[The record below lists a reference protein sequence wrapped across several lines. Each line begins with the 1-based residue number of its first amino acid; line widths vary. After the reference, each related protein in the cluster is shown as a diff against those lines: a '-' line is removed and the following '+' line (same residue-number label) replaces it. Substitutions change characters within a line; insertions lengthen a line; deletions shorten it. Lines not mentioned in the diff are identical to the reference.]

1 MSKSISLTQLRQ
13 QNGNNNMKQNGNVVN
28 DILQE
33 IQNQQGNQPINQ
45 MQAQNQPAMEL
56 PPMNPQQVNAHTPS
70 VIPMIP
76 AVQPS
81 LLVEQETLY
90 EKVMKVL
97 KDPLV
102 VGAII
107 LLISM
112 RQVRGMLFNLI
123 PDRVP
128 FMRHKDTLLIVLQ
141 ALVGVVLKYIVN
153 EYVLE

>member
-13 QNGNNNMKQNGNVVN
+13 QNANNVQQNGNVVN

-33 IQNQQGNQPINQ
+33 IQNQQGNQPMNQ
-45 MQAQNQPAMEL
+45 MQAQNQPTMEL
-56 PPMNPQQVNAHTPS
+56 PPMNPQQVNAHTPG
-70 VIPMIP
+70 VIAMVSL
-76 AVQPS
+76 VQPS
-81 LLVEQETLY
+81 LVIEEETRY

-128 FMRHKDTLLIVLQ
+128 FLRHKDTLLIVLQ
-141 ALVGVVLKYIVN
+141 ALVGVALKYVVN
-153 EYVLE
+153 EHLLE

>member
-13 QNGNNNMKQNGNVVN
+13 QNANNVQQNGNVVN

-33 IQNQQGNQPINQ
+33 IQNQQGNQPMNQ
-45 MQAQNQPAMEL
+45 MQAQNQPTMEL
-56 PPMNPQQVNAHTPS
+56 PPMNSQQVNAHTPG
-70 VIPMIP
+70 VIPMVP
-76 AVQPS
+76 LVQPS
-81 LLVEQETLY
+81 LVIEEETRY

-128 FMRHKDTLLIVLQ
+128 FLRHKDTLLIVLQ
-141 ALVGVVLKYIVN
+141 ALVGVALKYVVN
-153 EYVLE
+153 EHLLE

>member
-13 QNGNNNMKQNGNVVN
+13 QNANNVQQNGNVVN

-33 IQNQQGNQPINQ
+33 IQNQQGNQPMNQ
-45 MQAQNQPAMEL
+45 MQAQNQPTMEL
-56 PPMNPQQVNAHTPS
+56 PPMNPQQVNAHTPG
-70 VIPMIP
+70 VIPMVP
-76 AVQPS
+76 LVQPS
-81 LLVEQETLY
+81 LVIEEETRY
-90 EKVMKVL
+90 EKIMKVL

-128 FMRHKDTLLIVLQ
+128 FLRHKDTLLIVLQ
-141 ALVGVVLKYIVN
+141 ALVGVALKYVVN
-153 EYVLE
+153 EHLLE

>member
-13 QNGNNNMKQNGNVVN
+13 QNANNVQQNGNVVN

-33 IQNQQGNQPINQ
+33 IQNQQGNQAMNQ
-45 MQAQNQPAMEL
+45 MQAQNQPTMEL
-56 PPMNPQQVNAHTPS
+56 PPMNPQQVNAHTPG
-70 VIPMIP
+70 VIPMVP
-76 AVQPS
+76 LVQPS
-81 LLVEQETLY
+81 LVIEEETRY

-128 FMRHKDTLLIVLQ
+128 FLRHKDTLLIVLQ
-141 ALVGVVLKYIVN
+141 ALVGVALKYVVN
-153 EYVLE
+153 EHLL

>member
-13 QNGNNNMKQNGNVVN
+13 QNGNNNNMKQNGNVVN

-112 RQVRGMLFNLI
+112 RQVRG
-123 PDRVP
+123 
-128 FMRHKDTLLIVLQ
+128 
-141 ALVGVVLKYIVN
+141 
-153 EYVLE
+153 

>member
-13 QNGNNNMKQNGNVVN
+13 QNANNVQQNGNVVN

-33 IQNQQGNQPINQ
+33 IQNQQGNQPMNQ
-45 MQAQNQPAMEL
+45 MQAQNQPTMEL
-56 PPMNPQQVNAHTPS
+56 PPMNPQQVNAHTPG
-70 VIPMIP
+70 VIPMVSL
-76 AVQPS
+76 VQPS
-81 LLVEQETLY
+81 LVIEEETRY

-128 FMRHKDTLLIVLQ
+128 FLRHKDTLLIVLQ
-141 ALVGVVLKYIVN
+141 ALVGVALKYVVN
-153 EYVLE
+153 EHLLE

>member
-13 QNGNNNMKQNGNVVN
+13 QNGNTMQQNGNVVN

-33 IQNQQGNQPINQ
+33 IQNQQGNQPMNQ
-45 MQAQNQPAMEL
+45 MQTQNQPAMEL
-56 PPMNPQQVNAHTPS
+56 PPMNPQQVNAHTPG
-70 VIPMIP
+70 VIPMVP
-76 AVQPS
+76 LVQPS
-81 LLVEQETLY
+81 LVIEEETRY

-128 FMRHKDTLLIVLQ
+128 FLRHKDTLLIVLQ
-141 ALVGVVLKYIVN
+141 ALVGVALKYVVN
-153 EYVLE
+153 EHLLE